1 MQAMGLEAKRHR
13 TEVGQTEP
21 DGAQTQNFYP
31 CAGRFPVIATVKE
44 ICPNDARLYIM
55 SLFPVEGLL

>member
-1 MQAMGLEAKRHR
+1 MQAMGLKAKWHR

-31 CAGRFPVIATVKE
+31 CAGRFPTIATVKE
-44 ICPNDARLYIM
+44 IRPYNKAFDKVN
-55 SLFPVEGLL
+55 SGLLRN

>member
-1 MQAMGLEAKRHR
+1 MQAMGLKAKRHR

-31 CAGRFPVIATVKE
+31 CAGRFKRYVHISITDSLSVLGRPEAE
-44 ICPNDARLYIM
+44 RL
-55 SLFPVEGLL
+55 GL